1 MIGERCHAA
10 GSARF
15 GRGSQGAFY
24 AATLEALCQSL
35 LDAATLAEMRVD
47 RPTSDLLVQVLRE
60 IDRGLWQKA
69 AQESV
74 QVYRLLSVYGAVA
87 G

>member
-15 GRGSQGAFY
+15 GRGGQCAFY
-24 AATLEALCQSL
+24 ATTLEALCHSP

-69 AQESV
+69 PQKSM
-74 QVYRLLSVYGAVA
+74 QVYRLLSVDGAVA